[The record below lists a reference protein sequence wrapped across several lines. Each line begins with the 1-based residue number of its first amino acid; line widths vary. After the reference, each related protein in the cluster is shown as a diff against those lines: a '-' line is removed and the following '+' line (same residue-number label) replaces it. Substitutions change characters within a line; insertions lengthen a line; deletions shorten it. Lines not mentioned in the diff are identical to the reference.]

1 MALDL
6 RCSANEKSSCLNQ
19 VLLSL
24 FAAVLAAFAT
34 HAMDNHTVTRDAES
48 MLDTDFFQQLGER
61 FALELEQ
68 LATTCAVQVVVLG
81 VAIIVLVDRAALE
94 LEAFQ
99 QSGVDKFT
107 QRPIDRRTAD
117 IVLGPFAR
125 QAVNQF
131 VGIKMVVMAK
141 DLINQRFPLAGLSKP
156 ARLQILLKTLLR
168 G

>member
-1 MALDL
+1 MAPRRTATKSHSGLD
-6 RCSANEKSSCLNQ
+6 Q

-24 FAAVLAAFAT
+24 FAAVLAAFAA
-34 HAMDNHTVTRDAES
+34 HAVDDHAVTRDAES
-48 MLDTDFFQQLGER
+48 MLDTDFFKQLGEW

-68 LATTCAVQVVVLG
+68 LATTCAVQMVVLR
-81 VAIIVLVDRAALE
+81 VTVIVFVDRASLE

-99 QSGVDKFT
+99 QPGVDKFT
-107 QRPIDRRTAD
+107 QRTIDRRAAD

-141 DLINQRFPLAGLSKP
+141 DLIHQRFPLAGLSKP
-156 ARLQILLKTLLR
+156 TRLQILLKTLLR